1 MVNFIIYIRKF
12 MACAIA
18 HRLKV
23 ALRHSSAAERRI
35 ASAAS
40 VLSNDMLVDMPAH
53 AVADRRAGKEASQ
66 RPGQTADRSTSDC
79 ADARN
84 DGPDTAAYS
93 RASIGSSTSAEV
105 SSHSA
110 HAAANSRAD
119 FLSGR

>member
-18 HRLKV
+18 QRLNV

-53 AVADRRAGKEASQ
+53 AVADRRAGKESSQ
-66 RPGQTADRSTSDC
+66 RTCQAAYRSTSDC

-84 DGPDTAAYS
+84 DGPDTAADS

-105 SSHSA
+105 SSHSTHPA
-110 HAAANSRAD
+110 TNGSAD

>member
-1 MVNFIIYIRKF
+1 MF
-12 MACAIA
+12 
-18 HRLKV
+18 
-23 ALRHSSAAERRI
+23 
-35 ASAAS
+35 
-40 VLSNDMLVDMPAH
+40 VDMPPH
-53 AVADRRAGKEASQ
+53 AVADRRTGKEASQ
-66 RPGQTADRSTSDC
+66 RPGQAADRSTSDC

-93 RASIGSSTSAEV
+93 RASIGPSASAEV